1 AIGDRLLD
9 QAAGAVE
16 EAVVDAPGVDA
27 DRSDARAAARGER
40 LRDLAQRRDDLG
52 EEVARAPAQGRRPAL
67 VRRLDPV
74 VPEAAHLL
82 ELELVGAEAAAHDA
96 AVARAEV
103 DRDEALLDGLHGP
116 GAATGREFMRP
127 PVGGSRESVSPG
139 PNDRSEQVEDLREGV
154 DLRAV
159 VGVD

>member
-1 AIGDRLLD
+1 ARMDVRVELEERVDRHQLDAGRRVDLGGGDDREDTLEGAGRARVAIGDRLLD

-67 VRRLDPV
+67 VRRLD
-74 VPEAAHLL
+74 
-82 ELELVGAEAAAHDA
+82 
-96 AVARAEV
+96 
-103 DRDEALLDGLHGP
+103 
-116 GAATGREFMRP
+116 
-127 PVGGSRESVSPG
+127 
-139 PNDRSEQVEDLREGV
+139 
-154 DLRAV
+154 
-159 VGVD
+159 